1 MTKQQKAE
9 EIKDRLLT
17 TDVQKWGF
25 GINIWA
31 SVDGKIV
38 RVYINDK
45 KRKAQAFAEVNDDLS
60 VTVTGLPGGS
70 MSRHQLSIVCA

>member
-9 EIKDRLLT
+9 EIKNRMMT

-25 GINIWA
+25 GINVWE
-31 SVDGKIV
+31 STDGKIV

-45 KRKAQAFAEVNDDLS
+45 KRKTQAFAQVNDDLT

-70 MSRHQLSIVCA
+70 MSRNQLTKVCA